1 MDMKVVFPKHIKKW
15 IFGTMSFQVGPFTIS
30 IIQLFILA
38 LGIALSL
45 GVFNAL
51 GQESKGVGII
61 FAIPVLVIFI
71 IIAFFEVSELPLI
84 PFLAKIAKTY
94 FFDATKKFQ
103 VNYERIDP
111 TTIAIKEAASNEK
124 KQVINYKTES
134 DVDKKTLEG
143 IENGGLLG

>member
-1 MDMKVVFPKHIKKW
+1 
-15 IFGTMSFQVGPFTIS
+15 MSFQVWPFTIS

-45 GVFNAL
+45 GIFNAVW
-51 GQESKGVGII
+51 QESKAVGIV
-61 FAIPVLVIFI
+61 FAIPVLIIFI

-111 TTIAIKEAASNEK
+111 TTVAIKESASNEK
-124 KQVINYKTES
+124 VQVINYKTES
-134 DVDKKTLEG
+134 DVDKKTLEW

>member
-1 MDMKVVFPKHIKKW
+1 MKVVFPKNIKKW
-15 IFGTMSFQVGPFTIS
+15 IFGTMSFQIWPFTIS

-45 GVFNAL
+45 GIFNAFW
-51 GQESKGVGII
+51 QESKAIGIV
-61 FAIPVLVIFI
+61 FAIPVLIIFI

-111 TTIAIKEAASNEK
+111 TTISIKEAASNEK
-124 KQVINYKTES
+124 KQVITYKTDS
-134 DVDKKTLEG
+134 DVNKETLEW